1 MTRALVTVL
10 LFSSLFAVPARA
22 DQIEDSTFVPKVA
35 NPAFTAKHPVVM
47 IDQAHHNYFS
57 MRQHYRAFV
66 SLLAKDGARV
76 IPGVQ
81 RFSPTLLATCQVLVV
96 ADAMGGDNFAN
107 VSAHALAFQASE
119 CSALQDW
126 VRAGGGLLLIS
137 EYAPFCDAMRDLIGG
152 FGVTMS
158 FGMTV
163 DPHRMD
169 PETGSPGC
177 ILFSRAQGSIADH
190 PITRGRD
197 KSERIERVATF
208 TGQSLLGPPGSHGLL
223 VLGPSAADYPPSAG
237 APQRKIDPEA
247 RRLSQL
253 TDDMK
258 AAGLLPAVGRFQA
271 VAFTL
276 GKGRVVVL
284 GEGAMFAAQK
294 VVGPDAQLLGK
305 QEVRMGL
312 NRPDLDNAQFALNIL
327 HWLARIL

>member
-1 MTRALVTVL
+1 MIRAFAVVL
-10 LFSSLFAVPARA
+10 LFAALLVAPARA
-22 DQIEDSTFVPKVA
+22 EQIEDSTFVPKVA
-35 NPAFTAKHPVVM
+35 KPAFTAKHPVVM

-57 MRQHYRAFV
+57 MRQHYGAFV

-81 RFSPTLLATCQVLVV
+81 RFSPVLLATCQVLVV

-107 VSAHALAFQASE
+107 VGARAPAFQAAE
-119 CSALQDW
+119 CAALQDW
-126 VRAGGGLLLIS
+126 VRAGGSLLLIS
-137 EYAPFCDAMRDLIGG
+137 EYSPFCDAMRDLVGG
-152 FGVTMS
+152 FGVNMS
-158 FGMTV
+158 FAMTV

-169 PETGSPGC
+169 LETRSPGC
-177 ILFSRAQGSIADH
+177 ILFSRSQGSVVDH

-208 TGQSLLGPPGSHGLL
+208 SGQSLAGPPGSQGLL
-223 VLGPSAADYPPSAG
+223 ALSPSAADYPPSAG
-237 APQRKIDPEA
+237 APHRTIDAET
-247 RRLSQL
+247 RRLAQL
-253 TDDMK
+253 DDDMK

-271 VAFTL
+271 LAFTL

-284 GEGAMFAAQK
+284 ADGAMFAAQK

-327 HWLARIL
+327 HWLTRLL